1 MKIGGEEAEGSMF
14 RQAGARFCL
23 RSHQRTKHKKD
34 SLVFES
40 QHPEPRTRESKSAG
54 GPESRAREG
63 YIGSSTLRTGYRE
76 INDDLVLGQIDSIFR
91 VALHQINQSS
101 PPAFC
106 TQTSNQLR
114 RRSPADR
121 HRERTC
127 PRASSALPRAR
138 RLPAAAVD

>member
-1 MKIGGEEAEGSMF
+1 MVCPHRTLSRRAV
-14 RQAGARFCL
+14 CL
-23 RSHQRTKHKKD
+23 FFIIREKKPALLAQ
-34 SLVFES
+34 LVERGTYKWEVS
-40 QHPEPRTRESKSAG
+40 SW
-54 GPESRAREG
+54 

-76 INDDLVLGQIDSIFR
+76 IKGDLVLGQIDSIFR